1 MTLEISFCL
10 KTRQS
15 KHCDFPKS
23 IPYMHTYTPQKMA
36 LLWHVAKIWKSQYC
50 ASAHHKATHAWYLW
64 YNLHI
69 ENQIPRQETCH
80 NVPIT
85 VLSRLLKMDFKFRS
99 LLSALKNFYP
109 QKPKLAIGNIN
120 TIAGS
125 LDPSNVLSLGNHPL
139 PMRLSNWALSE
150 QIRMI
155 TATYPKQSNVVCCC
169 FHSTLLLPLQYN
181 QQLAAEAI
189 LSTNAWNYHANSIKA
204 LKWK

>member
-1 MTLEISFCL
+1 MAQPIT
-10 KTRQS
+10 
-15 KHCDFPKS
+15 
-23 IPYMHTYTPQKMA
+23 TPQHQLLA
-36 LLWHVAKIWKSQYC
+36 LAAIHTPRKWHWFGMWPKYEKANTVLLVPIGPLYD
-50 ASAHHKATHAWYLW
+50 HHKATHAWYLW

-125 LDPSNVLSLGNHPL
+125 LNFSDLLSLGNHPL

-150 QIRMI
+150 QIRKN

>member
-1 MTLEISFCL
+1 MTTSDVGRKKLNIKKGLYKCYLVPANQTNPKAKVHEIRHGL
-10 KTRQS
+10 
-15 KHCDFPKS
+15 
-23 IPYMHTYTPQKMA
+23 
-36 LLWHVAKIWKSQYC
+36 
-50 ASAHHKATHAWYLW
+50 
-64 YNLHI
+64 
-69 ENQIPRQETCH
+69 
-80 NVPIT
+80 
-85 VLSRLLKMDFKFRS
+85 

-109 QKPKLAIGNIN
+109 QKPKLAIGDIN

-125 LDPSNVLSLGNHPL
+125 LDFSNLLSLGNHPL

-150 QIRMI
+150 QIRKI